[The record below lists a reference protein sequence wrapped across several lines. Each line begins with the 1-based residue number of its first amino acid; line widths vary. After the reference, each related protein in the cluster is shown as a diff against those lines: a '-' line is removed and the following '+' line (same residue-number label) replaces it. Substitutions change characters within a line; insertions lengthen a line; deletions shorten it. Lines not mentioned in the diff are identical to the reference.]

1 MAQQRL
7 PMRKIRDVLR
17 LSAAGLSK
25 RQIAASLGIGP
36 TAAGACL
43 RRAREAGVGWPLP
56 DDLDDAALESR
67 LYPVPTTTAKDW
79 RSLPDWP
86 AIHRELRRKGVTLQ
100 LVWEEYRAAH
110 PDGYGRSWFCE
121 LYRAWEGRL
130 SPTMRQTHVAGEKLF
145 VDYAGTT
152 IDIVDATTGEVH
164 ACQLF
169 VAALGASSLTYA
181 EATFTQTLPDW
192 IGSHTR
198 AFGFYGGAPAMVVSD
213 NLKSGITKAC
223 FYEPGVNRA
232 YAEMAVHYDT
242 AIVPARPRKPRDK
255 AKVEVA
261 VQVATRW
268 IIAKLRNIRFFSLVE
283 LNAAIRDCVTAL
295 NDRVS
300 RHLGAS
306 RRALFEALDQP
317 ALKPLPTAPYVSPS
331 GSSAR
336 PASIIT
342 SRSRSITTRCPTLC
356 CARSYGRG
364 SRHAR

>member
-1 MAQQRL
+1 MAEFRS
-7 PMRKIRDVLR
+7 VVG
-17 LSAAGLSK
+17 LSAAGLSR

-67 LYPVPTTTAKDW
+67 LYPVPTPTAKDW

-130 SPTMRQTHVAGEKLF
+130 SPTMRQAHVAGEKLF

-169 VAALGASSLTYA
+169 VAALGASSFTYA

-198 AFGFYGGAPAMVVSD
+198 AFGFYGGVAAKG
-213 NLKSGITKAC
+213 LFRKFKSRATQARL
-223 FYEPGVNRA
+223 FQPGV
-232 YAEMAVHYDT
+232 H
-242 AIVPARPRKPRDK
+242 
-255 AKVEVA
+255 
-261 VQVATRW
+261 
-268 IIAKLRNIRFFSLVE
+268 
-283 LNAAIRDCVTAL
+283 
-295 NDRVS
+295 
-300 RHLGAS
+300 
-306 RRALFEALDQP
+306 
-317 ALKPLPTAPYVSPS
+317 
-331 GSSAR
+331 
-336 PASIIT
+336 
-342 SRSRSITTRCPTLC
+342 RCYC
-356 CARSYGRG
+356 E
-364 SRHAR
+364 

>member
-56 DDLDDAALESR
+56 DDLDDAALERR
-67 LYPVPTTTAKDW
+67 LYPVPTTMAKDW

-110 PDGYGRSWFCE
+110 PDGYGRSWFCD

-152 IDIVDATTGEVH
+152 IDIVDA
-164 ACQLF
+164 
-169 VAALGASSLTYA
+169 
-181 EATFTQTLPDW
+181 ATDQRQAPGG
-192 IGSHTR
+192 GS
-198 AFGFYGGAPAMVVSD
+198 
-213 NLKSGITKAC
+213 
-223 FYEPGVNRA
+223 
-232 YAEMAVHYDT
+232 
-242 AIVPARPRKPRDK
+242 
-255 AKVEVA
+255 
-261 VQVATRW
+261 
-268 IIAKLRNIRFFSLVE
+268 
-283 LNAAIRDCVTAL
+283 
-295 NDRVS
+295 
-300 RHLGAS
+300 AS
-306 RRALFEALDQP
+306 RMCVFQ
-317 ALKPLPTAPYVSPS
+317 
-331 GSSAR
+331 
-336 PASIIT
+336 
-342 SRSRSITTRCPTLC
+342 
-356 CARSYGRG
+356 
-364 SRHAR
+364 